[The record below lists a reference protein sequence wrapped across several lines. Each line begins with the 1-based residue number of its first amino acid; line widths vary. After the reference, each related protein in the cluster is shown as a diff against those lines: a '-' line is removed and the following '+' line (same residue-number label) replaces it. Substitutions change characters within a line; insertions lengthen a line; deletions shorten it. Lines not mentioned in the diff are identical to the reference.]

1 MQRLKVHKHAP
12 KALLPWV
19 KGGQKMRAYASFV
32 RPDRPAPAMH
42 TSPTLRRQP
51 RATLSASLTF
61 IAAALALACTQ
72 ARADATLD
80 KIKQRGKLSVGI
92 DGASPP
98 FGVLDPATGKTG
110 GYQTEL
116 AADIARRLGV
126 PLETVPVTASTR
138 VQFLQSG
145 KVDLLIANI
154 QWTQE
159 RSEILSFAPTPYD
172 LIGGGALVA
181 KASGIKRWED
191 LRGKVACVSQGSN
204 FAKPLAESY
213 GAVVK
218 GLRGIPES
226 LLALKGGTCAA
237 SVHIQPALYE
247 KLTGPNAAEWKD
259 FELGTQD
266 QLIPSPTV
274 VWTRRGE
281 ADTQAFVD
289 KAIQDWHRTGFLLKV
304 ARASGVPDTW
314 IAERH
319 ERALKGQFDRAPY
332 DFAVYAAAQADAQAT
347 QAAAKGAK
355 P

>member
-1 MQRLKVHKHAP
+1 MPRI
-12 KALLPWV
+12 LLP
-19 KGGQKMRAYASFV
+19 
-32 RPDRPAPAMH
+32 
-42 TSPTLRRQP
+42 
-51 RATLSASLTF
+51 LT
-61 IAAALALACTQ
+61 AAIALALGA
-72 ARADATLD
+72 AGVHADATLD

-98 FGVLDPATGKTG
+98 FGLLDPTTGKTG
-110 GYQTEL
+110 GYQTDL
-116 AADIARRLGV
+116 ATDIAKRLGV
-126 PLETVPVTASTR
+126 QLETVPVTASTR
-138 VQFLQSG
+138 VQFLQTG

-204 FAKPLAESY
+204 FARPLQENY
-213 GAVVK
+213 GAIVK

-247 KLTGPNAAEWKD
+247 KLTGANAAEWKE

-281 ADTQAFVD
+281 ADTLAFVD
-289 KAIQDWHRTGFLLKV
+289 KAVQDWHRSGLLLNA
-304 ARASGVPDTW
+304 ARKYGVPDTW
-314 IAERH
+314 IASRH

-332 DFAVYAAAQADAQAT
+332 DFTVYGEP
-347 QAAAKGAK
+347 QAAVAGSEAKK

>member
-1 MQRLKVHKHAP
+1 MFLRIPFALASLS
-12 KALLPWV
+12 ALL
-19 KGGQKMRAYASFV
+19 AIAS
-32 RPDRPAPAMH
+32 PAH
-42 TSPTLRRQP
+42 
-51 RATLSASLTF
+51 
-61 IAAALALACTQ
+61 
-72 ARADATLD
+72 ADATLD
-80 KIKQRGKLSVGI
+80 KIQQRGKLSVGI

-98 FGVLDPATGKTG
+98 FGKLDPATGKTG

-116 AADIARRLGV
+116 AADIAKRLGV
-126 PLETVPVTASTR
+126 KLETVPVTASTR

-181 KASGIKRWED
+181 KSANIKRWED

-204 FAKPLAESY
+204 FAKPLAETY

-247 KLTGPNAAEWKD
+247 KLTGPSKEEWKD

-274 VWTRRGE
+274 VWTRKGE
-281 ADTQAFVD
+281 ADTQNLVD
-289 KAIQDWHRTGFLLKV
+289 KTIQDWHRTGFLLQV
-304 ARASGVPDTW
+304 ARKNGVPDTW

-319 ERALKGQFDRAPY
+319 QRALKGQFDRAPY
-332 DFAVYAAAQADAQAT
+332 DFAVYAEAQV
-347 QAAAKGAK
+347 AAKKEGAK
-355 P
+355 Q

>member
-1 MQRLKVHKHAP
+1 MPLRHLARLARS
-12 KALLPWV
+12 A
-19 KGGQKMRAYASFV
+19 RFV
-32 RPDRPAPAMH
+32 P
-42 TSPTLRRQP
+42 L
-51 RATLSASLTF
+51 
-61 IAAALALACTQ
+61 AAALAVATLTPA
-72 ARADATLD
+72 AHADATLD
-80 KIKQRGKLSVGI
+80 KVRQRGKLAVGI

-98 FGVLDPATGKTG
+98 FGRLDPATGKTG
-110 GYQTEL
+110 GYQTAL

-172 LIGGGALVA
+172 LIGGAALVA
-181 KASGIKRWED
+181 KASGITQWED

-204 FAKPLAESY
+204 FAKPLAETH

-237 SVHIQPALYE
+237 SVHVQPALYE
-247 KLTGPNAAEWKD
+247 KLNGPNGDEWKD
-259 FELGTQD
+259 FALVGSRD

-289 KAIQDWHRTGFLLKV
+289 KAVQDWHRSGFLLKL
-304 ARASGVPDTW
+304 ARENGVPDTW

-319 ERALKGQFDRAPY
+319 QRALQGRFDRAPD
-332 DFAVYAAAQADAQAT
+332 DFAVYDAARAASAGTGAAVAAAAEAR
-347 QAAAKGAK
+347 K

>member
-1 MQRLKVHKHAP
+1 MFRFLAP
-12 KALLPWV
+12 
-19 KGGQKMRAYASFV
+19 
-32 RPDRPAPAMH
+32 
-42 TSPTLRRQP
+42 
-51 RATLSASLTF
+51 LTA
-61 IAAALALACTQ
+61 ILALGA
-72 ARADATLD
+72 ASAHADATLD

-98 FGVLDPATGKTG
+98 FGKLDPATGKTG

-116 AADIARRLGV
+116 AADIAKRLGV
-126 PLETVPVTASTR
+126 QLETVPVTANTR

-172 LIGGGALVA
+172 LIGGAAMVT
-181 KASGIKRWED
+181 KASGITRWED

-204 FAKPLAESY
+204 YAKPLAEIH

-226 LLALKGGTCAA
+226 LLALKGGSCAA

-247 KLTGPNAAEWKD
+247 KLHGENRAEWKD
-259 FELGTQD
+259 FTLVGSKE

-281 ADTQAFVD
+281 TDTQAFVD
-289 KAIQDWHRTGFLLKV
+289 KAIQDWHRSGFLLKL
-304 ARASGVPDTW
+304 ARENGVPDAW

-319 ERALKGQFDRAPY
+319 QRALQGKFDRAPF
-332 DFAVYAAAQADAQAT
+332 DFAVYTDAQAAAT
-347 QAAAKGAK
+347 QAKK